1 MITMTVLA
9 ALVCGWVW
17 LRGRH
22 RRREPGRPP
31 AARRGPAMLA
41 TIAILACQAVLASPA
56 QAQPGGSGCEAPN
69 PERPGSGM
77 VGAIDNPAG
86 NGEAGSVYADYSYA
100 GMVWH
105 VHDCDSG
112 GLGMTDPSTT
122 VDTWLGNQLFNVA
135 KNVVGATNALHY
147 EVLDGGV
154 LQPLTEAVSQG
165 AEAVY
170 NNVYAQLFGLAAL
183 LLAIFLFRNI
193 WRGDLATV
201 SKRAL
206 FAIGGLWLAASS
218 LALLQYH
225 DEIDHAIVQTTTN
238 IQAGFVDEEQ
248 DRVVRHIL
256 PTELH
261 EEVVYDNWLRGTF
274 GNDQQDEEAREYG
287 PDLLDAQAFTWDQ
300 MRAGDDGDESVINEK
315 KAEFNRIAGELQA
328 SSGYFSG
335 EDGSRAGTGFLAML
349 QSLAYSLFQLV
360 AKLAVLLAQIL
371 VRLFTLTA
379 PLIGLL
385 AILQHDVLRRVGRVI
400 GGVAF
405 NLLVLSVLA
414 GIHALLLQAIFA
426 APGMD
431 MVVQL
436 AIAGL
441 VTIIMF
447 VVGRPARRLWQM
459 VETSVSLVG
468 SAVPSQG
475 GGLFSRFRKKSSEPS
490 PQDEFWQTVKS
501 DDEAEGGSATRGS
514 AAARSGGRF
523 RPEATTV
530 AASAERIDG
539 PQTGAHP
546 ASHWTGS
553 QQQVGGASP
562 ALPAGGG
569 AAPPVFGTSPPSR
582 APGGQQP
589 MVVPSRRVDTA
600 PVTDR
605 GIDRPDDADPFVV
618 PSRMDGPGA
627 FDGGRGGGPGGVQA
641 TPAPAPAPAPAPTAP
656 EPRRADSELVAGK
669 PVYVLYRPSRGL
681 EVRPEDVRDTDRA
694 VR

>member
-9 ALVCGWVW
+9 ALVCAWVW
-17 LRGRH
+17 LRA
-22 RRREPGRPP
+22 RRREPGRPRV
-31 AARRGPAMLA
+31 ARRGPAMLA
-41 TIAILACQAVLASPA
+41 TVAVLACQALLASPA
-56 QAQPGGSGCEAPN
+56 QAQLDGGGCEAPN

-77 VGAIDNPAG
+77 VGAIDNPEG
-86 NGEAGSVYADYSYA
+86 NGEAGSAYADYSYA

-112 GLGMTDPSTT
+112 GMGGITDPSTT

-135 KNVVGATNALHY
+135 KNIVGATNALHY

-154 LQPLTEAVSQG
+154 LQPLTEAVSRG

-206 FAIGGLWLAASS
+206 FAVGGLWLAASS

-385 AILQHDVLRRVGRVI
+385 AILQHDVLRRIGRVI

-426 APGMD
+426 ASGMD
-431 MVVQL
+431 MIVQL

-441 VTIIMF
+441 VTIMMF

-468 SAVPSQG
+468 SAVPNQR
-475 GGLFSRFRKKSSEPS
+475 GGLFSRFRKKSSEPT

-501 DDEAEGGSATRGS
+501 DDDAEGGAATRG
-514 AAARSGGRF
+514 AGAARAGGRF
-523 RPEATTV
+523 RPEATV
-530 AASAERIDG
+530 ASAERLDG

-546 ASHWTGS
+546 ASHWPGTR
-553 QQQVGGASP
+553 QQVGGANP

-569 AAPPVFGTSPPSR
+569 AAPPVFSTSPPNR
-582 APGGQQP
+582 APGDQQP

-605 GIDRPDDADPFVV
+605 GIDRADDPDPFVV
-618 PSRMDGPGA
+618 PSRMNQPAGT
-627 FDGGRGGGPGGVQA
+627 FDTGRGGGQRGAQA
-641 TPAPAPAPAPAPTAP
+641 TPAAAPAPAPAAP

-681 EVRPEDVRDTDRA
+681 EVRPDDVRDTDRA

>member
-9 ALVCGWVW
+9 ALVCAWVW
-17 LRGRH
+17 LRARG
-22 RRREPGRPP
+22 RRRESVRPP
-31 AARRGPAMLA
+31 TARRGPAMLA
-41 TIAILACQAVLASPA
+41 TIAVLACQAVLAAPA
-56 QAQPGGSGCEAPN
+56 QAQESGCEAPN

-77 VGAIDNPAG
+77 VGAIDNPEG
-86 NGEAGSVYADYSYA
+86 NGETGSAYADYSYA

-105 VHDCDSG
+105 VHDCGNSG
-112 GLGMTDPSTT
+112 MGMTDPSTT

-135 KNVVGATNALHY
+135 KNIVGATNALHY

-206 FAIGGLWLAASS
+206 YAVGGLWLAASS

-256 PTELH
+256 PTDLH
-261 EEVVYDNWLRGTF
+261 QEVVYDNWLRGTF
-274 GNDQQDEEAREYG
+274 GNDQQNEEAREYG
-287 PDLLDAQAFTWDQ
+287 PELLDAQAFTWDQ
-300 MRAGDDGDESVINEK
+300 MQAGDDGDENVINEK
-315 KAEFNRIAGELQA
+315 KAEFNRIAGELEA

-335 EDGSRAGTGFLAML
+335 EDGSRAGTGFLATL

-360 AKLAVLLAQIL
+360 AKVAVLLAQIL

-385 AILQHDVLRRVGRVI
+385 AILQHDVLRKVGRVI

-426 APGMD
+426 ASGMD
-431 MVVQL
+431 MIVQL

-441 VTIIMF
+441 VTIMMF

-475 GGLFSRFRKKSSEPS
+475 GGLFSRFRKNSSEPT
-490 PQDEFWQTVKS
+490 PQDEFWQTVKR
-501 DDEAEGGSATRGS
+501 DDDAEGGAATRGAG
-514 AAARSGGRF
+514 AAGSGSRF
-523 RPEATTV
+523 RPEATL
-530 AASAERIDG
+530 AANAERLDG

-546 ASHWTGS
+546 ASHWQGS
-553 QQQVGGASP
+553 PQQVGGASP

-569 AAPPVFGTSPPSR
+569 AAPPVFSTSPPNR
-582 APGGQQP
+582 TPGDQQP

-605 GIDRPDDADPFVV
+605 GIDRADDPDPFVV
-618 PSRMDGPGA
+618 PSRMDRPAGA
-627 FDGGRGGGPGGVQA
+627 FDPGSAGGQRGAQA
-641 TPAPAPAPAPAPTAP
+641 VPAAVPAPAA
-656 EPRRADSELVAGK
+656 EPRRADREVVAGK
-669 PVYVLYRPSRGL
+669 PVHVLYRPSRGL

-694 VR
+694 VK

>member
-9 ALVCGWVW
+9 ALVCAWVW
-17 LRGRH
+17 LRARN
-22 RRREPGRPP
+22 RRREAARPP
-31 AARRGPAMLA
+31 VARRGPAMLA
-41 TIAILACQAVLASPA
+41 TIAVLACQAVLASPA
-56 QAQPGGSGCEAPN
+56 QAQDSGCEAPN

-77 VGAIDNPAG
+77 VGAIENPEG
-86 NGEAGSVYADYSYA
+86 NGEAGSAYADYSYA

-112 GLGMTDPSTT
+112 GMGMTDPSTT

-135 KNVVGATNALHY
+135 KNIVGATNSLHY
-147 EVLDGGV
+147 EVLDGNV
-154 LQPLTEAVSQG
+154 LQPLTEAVEQG

-206 FAIGGLWLAASS
+206 VAIGGLWLAASS

-248 DRVVRHIL
+248 DRVARHIL
-256 PTELH
+256 PTDLH
-261 EEVVYDNWLRGTF
+261 EEVVYNNWLRGTF
-274 GNDQQDEEAREYG
+274 GNDQQNEEAREYG
-287 PDLLDAQAFTWDQ
+287 PELLDAQAFTWDQ
-300 MRAGDDGDESVINEK
+300 MQSGDDGDENVINQK
-315 KAEFNRIAGELQA
+315 KAEFERIAGELEA
-328 SSGYFSG
+328 SSGYFTG

-360 AKLAVLLAQIL
+360 AKLAVLLAQVL

-379 PLIGLL
+379 PLLGLL
-385 AILQHDVLRRVGRVI
+385 AILQHDILRKVGRVI

-426 APGMD
+426 ASGMG
-431 MVVQL
+431 MIVQL

-441 VTIIMF
+441 VTIMMF

-468 SAVPSQG
+468 SAVPNQG
-475 GGLFSRFRKKSSEPS
+475 GGLFSRFRKKSSEPT

-501 DDEAEGGSATRGS
+501 DDEAEGGSATRGA

-523 RPEATTV
+523 RPEAAV
-530 AASAERIDG
+530 AANAERVDG
-539 PQTGAHP
+539 QQTGAHP
-546 ASHWTGS
+546 ASHWSGS
-553 QQQVGGASP
+553 PQQVGGANP

-569 AAPPVFGTSPPSR
+569 AAPPVFGTSPPNR
-582 APGGQQP
+582 APGDQQP
-589 MVVPSRRVDTA
+589 MVVQSRRVDTA

-605 GIDRPDDADPFVV
+605 GIDRADDPDPFVV
-618 PSRMDGPGA
+618 PSRMDRPAGA
-627 FDGGRGGGPGGVQA
+627 FDGGRGGAQGGAQA
-641 TPAPAPAPAPAPTAP
+641 VPAPAPAAP

>member
-9 ALVCGWVW
+9 ALVCAWVW
-17 LRGRH
+17 LRA
-22 RRREPGRPP
+22 RRRQPGRPQV
-31 AARRGPAMLA
+31 ARRGPAMLA
-41 TIAILACQAVLASPA
+41 TVAVLVCQALLASPA
-56 QAQPGGSGCEAPN
+56 QAQTGGSGCEAPN

-77 VGAIDNPAG
+77 VGAIDTPEG
-86 NGEAGSVYADYSYA
+86 NGEAGSAYADYSYA

-112 GLGMTDPSTT
+112 VMGGMTDPSTT

-135 KNVVGATNALHY
+135 KNIVGATNALHY

-154 LQPLTEAVSQG
+154 LQPLTEAVSRG

-274 GNDQQDEEAREYG
+274 GNDQQDEEAKEYG

-300 MRAGDDGDESVINEK
+300 MRAGDDGDENVINEK
-315 KAEFNRIAGELQA
+315 KAEFERIAGELQA

-385 AILQHDVLRRVGRVI
+385 AILQHDVLRKVGRVI

-426 APGMD
+426 ASGMD
-431 MVVQL
+431 MIVQL

-441 VTIIMF
+441 VTIMMF

-475 GGLFSRFRKKSSEPS
+475 GGLFSRFRKKSSEPT
-490 PQDEFWQTVKS
+490 PQDEFWQTVKN
-501 DDEAEGGSATRGS
+501 DDEAEGGAATRGAG
-514 AAARSGGRF
+514 AAGAGGRF
-523 RPEATTV
+523 RPEATI
-530 AASAERIDG
+530 ASAQRLDG

-546 ASHWTGS
+546 ASHWPGAR
-553 QQQVGGASP
+553 QQVGGASP

-569 AAPPVFGTSPPSR
+569 AAPPVFNTAPPSR
-582 APGGQQP
+582 GSGDQQP

-605 GIDRPDDADPFVV
+605 GIDRADDPDPFVV
-618 PSRMDGPGA
+618 PSRMNQPAGA
-627 FDGGRGGGPGGVQA
+627 FDTGRTGGQGGAQA
-641 TPAPAPAPAPAPTAP
+641 VPTPAPAAPAPAAP

-681 EVRPEDVRDTDRA
+681 EVRPDDVRDTDRA